1 MEENLENTNDN
12 ISNKANNNLGLIE
25 VKIENLIYLVK

>member
-12 ISNKANNNLGLIE
+12 ISNKAINNLGLIE